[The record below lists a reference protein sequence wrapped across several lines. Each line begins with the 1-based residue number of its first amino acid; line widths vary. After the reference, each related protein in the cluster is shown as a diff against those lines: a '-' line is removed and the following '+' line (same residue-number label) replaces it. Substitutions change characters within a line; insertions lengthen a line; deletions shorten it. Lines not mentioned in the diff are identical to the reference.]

1 MAELFERTFHAGW
14 VDMDFNAH
22 MRNTAYLD
30 RCVDVRLM
38 YFTSRGF
45 SMREFERLRIGPV
58 VRRDEV
64 EYFREMRLLEQF
76 RITLAVAALS
86 PDASRFSLR
95 NEFFKEDGE
104 LAARVT
110 SHGGWQDLVARKL
123 TAPPAK
129 LAECLRELA
138 RTGDYADIA

>member
-1 MAELFERTFHAGW
+1 MAELFECTFHAGW

-110 SHGGWQDLVARKL
+110 SHGGWLDLVARKL

>member
-1 MAELFERTFHAGW
+1 VLELFERTFHVGW

-45 SMREFERLRIGPV
+45 AMRELERLRIGPV
-58 VRRDEV
+58 VRREEV

-76 RITLAVAALS
+76 RITLAVAALNA
-86 PDASRFSLR
+86 DASRFALR
-95 NEFFKEDGE
+95 NEFFKEDGQ

-110 SHGGWQDLVARKL
+110 SHGGWLDLAARKL
-123 TAPPAK
+123 TAPPPA
-129 LAECLRELA
+129 LADCLRALA
-138 RTGDYADIA
+138 RTADYADIA